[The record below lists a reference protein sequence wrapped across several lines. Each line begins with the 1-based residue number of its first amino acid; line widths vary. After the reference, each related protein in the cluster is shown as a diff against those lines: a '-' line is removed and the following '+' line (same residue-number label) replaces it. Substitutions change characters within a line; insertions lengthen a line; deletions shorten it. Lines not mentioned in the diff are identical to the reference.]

1 MWSFCDEIRRIEMS
15 DVEEQEFGAGLDLFT
30 KLRMLAEWAPLL
42 NRLQMIALA
51 KQPHDQALA
60 VVSALQW
67 AAGKSA
73 NTLDDEAMAHVEAV
87 LRTKEGQAMF
97 NWAVEKIGVVG

>member
-1 MWSFCDEIRRIEMS
+1 MSAAFDESE
-15 DVEEQEFGAGLDLFT
+15 EFGAGLDLFS

-51 KQPHDQALA
+51 KEPHDQALA

-67 AAGKSA
+67 AAGRSV
-73 NTLDDEAMAHVEAV
+73 NTIDDEALAHVEAV
-87 LRTKEGQAMF
+87 LKTAEGKAFF
-97 NWAVEKIGVVG
+97 NWAVDKIGVTE

>member
-1 MWSFCDEIRRIEMS
+1 MID
-15 DVEEQEFGAGLDLFT
+15 DQEFGAGLDLFS

-51 KQPHDQALA
+51 KEPHDQAMA

-73 NTLDDEAMAHVEAV
+73 NTIDDEALAHVEAV
-87 LRTKEGQAMF
+87 LKTAEGQAFF
-97 NWAVEKIGVVG
+97 NWVIDKVGVAE

>member
-1 MWSFCDEIRRIEMS
+1 MS
-15 DVEEQEFGAGLDLFT
+15 AAFDEQEFGAGLDLFA

-51 KQPHDQALA
+51 KEPHDQALA

-73 NTLDDEAMAHVEAV
+73 NEIDDQALAHVEAV
-87 LRTKEGQAMF
+87 MRTKEGQEMF
-97 NWAVEKIGVVG
+97 NWVVEKIGGAG

>member
-1 MWSFCDEIRRIEMS
+1 MDE
-15 DVEEQEFGAGLDLFT
+15 EFGAGLDLFS

-51 KQPHDQALA
+51 EEPHDQALA

-73 NTLDDEAMAHVEAV
+73 NQIDDEALAHVEAV
-87 LRTKEGQAMF
+87 LRTPEGQAFF
-97 NWAVEKIGVVG
+97 NWAVEKIGGAG

>member
-1 MWSFCDEIRRIEMS
+1 MD
-15 DVEEQEFGAGLDLFT
+15 DEQEFGVGLDLFT

-51 KQPHDQALA
+51 KDPHDQALA

-73 NTLDDEAMAHVEAV
+73 STVDDEALAHVEAV
-87 LRTKEGQAMF
+87 LRTKEGQSFF
-97 NWAVEKIGVVG
+97 NWAVGKIGGTD

>member
-1 MWSFCDEIRRIEMS
+1 MTAAFDESE
-15 DVEEQEFGAGLDLFT
+15 EFGAGLDLFS

-51 KQPHDQALA
+51 KEPHDQALA

-67 AAGKSA
+67 AAGKSS
-73 NTLDDEAMAHVEAV
+73 TELDDQALAHLESV
-87 LRTKEGQAMF
+87 LRTTEGQAMF
-97 NWAVEKIGVVG
+97 NWVVEKIGVAG

>member
-1 MWSFCDEIRRIEMS
+1 MADEQVDIY
-15 DVEEQEFGAGLDLFT
+15 GANLPLFD
-30 KLRMLAEWAPLL
+30 KLKLLAEWAPLL

-51 KQPHDQALA
+51 KEPHDQALA

-73 NTLDDEAMAHVEAV
+73 NEIDDQALAHVESV
-87 LRTKEGQAMF
+87 LRTKEGQEMF
-97 NWAVEKIGVVG
+97 NWVVEKIGGAG

>member
-1 MWSFCDEIRRIEMS
+1 MTAAFDESE
-15 DVEEQEFGAGLDLFT
+15 EFGVGLDLFS

-51 KQPHDQALA
+51 KEPHDQALA

-73 NTLDDEAMAHVEAV
+73 NTIDDEALAHVEAV
-87 LRTKEGQAMF
+87 LKTAEGQAFF
-97 NWAVEKIGVVG
+97 NWAIDQIGVTE

>member
-1 MWSFCDEIRRIEMS
+1 MDE
-15 DVEEQEFGAGLDLFT
+15 EFGAGLDLFS

-51 KQPHDQALA
+51 EEPHDQALA

-73 NTLDDEAMAHVEAV
+73 NQIDDEALAHVEAI
-87 LRTKEGQAMF
+87 LRTAEGQAF
-97 NWAVEKIGVVG
+97 FTWAVEKIGGAV

>member
-1 MWSFCDEIRRIEMS
+1 MS
-15 DVEEQEFGAGLDLFT
+15 AAFDEQEFGAGLDLFS

-51 KQPHDQALA
+51 KEPHDQALA

-73 NTLDDEAMAHVEAV
+73 NEIDDQALAHVEAV

-97 NWAVEKIGVVG
+97 NWVVDKIGGTG

>member
-1 MWSFCDEIRRIEMS
+1 MTAEFD
-15 DVEEQEFGAGLDLFT
+15 DQEFGAGLDLFA

-51 KQPHDQALA
+51 SEPHDQAMA

-73 NTLDDEAMAHVEAV
+73 TELDDQALAHVEAV
-87 LRTKEGQAMF
+87 LKTKEGQAMF
-97 NWAVEKIGVVG
+97 NWVAEKIGGAG

>member
-1 MWSFCDEIRRIEMS
+1 MTAAYD
-15 DVEEQEFGAGLDLFT
+15 DQEFGVGLDLFS

-51 KQPHDQALA
+51 KEPHDQALA

-73 NTLDDEAMAHVEAV
+73 NTIDDEALAHVEA
-87 LRTKEGQAMF
+87 LLKTSEGQAFF
-97 NWAVEKIGVVG
+97 NWAIEKIGVAE

>member
-1 MWSFCDEIRRIEMS
+1 MTD
-15 DVEEQEFGAGLDLFT
+15 EQEFGAGLDLFA
-30 KLRMLAEWAPLL
+30 KLRLLAEWAPLL

-51 KQPHDQALA
+51 TEPHDQALA
-60 VVSALQW
+60 VVSSLQW

-73 NTLDDEAMAHVEAV
+73 TQIDDEALAHVEAV

-97 NWAVEKIGVVG
+97 NWVVGKIGGAA